1 MAEPTTLCDVLAVER
16 VAEYFALPVLPVWF
30 DALKGHADFFPTG
43 LDKAPTCGSP
53 KYSATTD
60 TEIIHNWSGQH
71 RTAGFAARIRRGSRL
86 LVIDL
91 DQKNGHDGF
100 TSLGYVLLEHNI
112 ELPAGPVVRTPHNGR
127 HLLMLR
133 PSRSPKVVNQ
143 VGIWD
148 GVDIMAEEGQFILPG
163 SKIRDG
169 EYQLVEGDLANIPDA
184 PLALL
189 RVIHDRQKEQ
199 KVVERRAR
207 QRSRVPL
214 PYDDAPSCLT
224 PQEQFR
230 MFNNKVFRSFWNM
243 GKEEGDTSLS
253 AYEFHLAKACFC
265 VGLDTDQAVTV
276 IKWWWKHHSLT
287 GRSEKKLV
295 KAIIPAA
302 WREVAEYVVGWK
314 AAHRSV
320 HTTTCITTEAG
331 TVNPEGRPV
340 SAKTRMVL
348 ELANEHSDWGVSRIA
363 SAAVVSRQ
371 SAWNVL
377 HRHRPDRQVY
387 TTTCITTEAGA
398 VPTIEEIPAPLRRQR
413 KLPWID
419 DVPEDID
426 IEECYQLALA
436 QGCLNTVIDQEGNEI
451 WLT

>member
-1 MAEPTTLCDVLAVER
+1 
-16 VAEYFALPVLPVWF
+16 
-30 DALKGHADFFPTG
+30 
-43 LDKAPTCGSP
+43 
-53 KYSATTD
+53 
-60 TEIIHNWSGQH
+60 
-71 RTAGFAARIRRGSRL
+71 
-86 LVIDL
+86 
-91 DQKNGHDGF
+91 
-100 TSLGYVLLEHNI
+100 
-112 ELPAGPVVRTPHNGR
+112 
-127 HLLMLR
+127 
-133 PSRSPKVVNQ
+133 
-143 VGIWD
+143 
-148 GVDIMAEEGQFILPG
+148 
-163 SKIRDG
+163 
-169 EYQLVEGDLANIPDA
+169 
-184 PLALL
+184 
-189 RVIHDRQKEQ
+189 
-199 KVVERRAR
+199 
-207 QRSRVPL
+207 
-214 PYDDAPSCLT
+214 
-224 PQEQFR
+224 
-230 MFNNKVFRSFWNM
+230 
-243 GKEEGDTSLS
+243 
-253 AYEFHLAKACFC
+253 
-265 VGLDTDQAVTV
+265 LDTDQAVTV
-276 IKWWWKHHSLT
+276 INWWWKHHSLT

-302 WREVAEYVVGWK
+302 WREVSEYVVGWK
-314 AAHRSV
+314 AAHRNV

-398 VPTIEEIPAPLRRQR
+398 VPTIEEIPAPIRRQR